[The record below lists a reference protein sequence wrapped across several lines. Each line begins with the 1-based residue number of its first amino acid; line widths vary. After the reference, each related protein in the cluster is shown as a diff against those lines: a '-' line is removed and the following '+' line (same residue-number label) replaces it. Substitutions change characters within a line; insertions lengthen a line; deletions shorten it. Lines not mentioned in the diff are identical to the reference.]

1 MPDPSRPADDV
12 VLLHKRV
19 AREREARRQ
28 AESLLEQKS
37 LELYQANADLRASQ
51 EVLEARVAER
61 TAELAHAIARLRRE
75 AADRTLLHRAAT
87 LATVGESVESGLQQA
102 LTLVC
107 EHIGWPIGH
116 AYLRS
121 TEDPDELVPSG
132 IWHAP
137 DEDRYHALR
146 EVTARSP
153 FRRGVGLPGVVLE
166 TGEPEWIVDVQS
178 HPNFPR
184 ARLVLDLGVRT
195 AVGFPVRMGGQ
206 TVAVLEFFADESLEP
221 DEHLL
226 TLMRTVGMQLGQVI
240 ERRQFEQALAAA
252 KDDAET
258 ANRAKSDFLANM
270 SHEIRTPMTAIL
282 GFADLLAESV
292 SAPQALEAVGIV
304 RRNGELLL
312 SIINGIL
319 DLSKIESGRLE
330 LERVEVA
337 TTALIAEVHSLML
350 VGAEAKALQ
359 LNVEFAGPVPE
370 VVIGD
375 PTRIKQ
381 ILLNLIGNA
390 IKFTEVGSVR
400 LIVEFLD
407 APQPMLQFDVV
418 DTGIGMTAAEAERL
432 FVPFSQADSS
442 TTRRFGGTGLGLTI
456 CHRLAQ
462 VMGGEVVLVE
472 SARNVGTRFRATVAA
487 RVPPGVR
494 LVAGDMVARQDTKPV
509 VQDTDVRLEGRV
521 LLVEDGRDNQRLIG
535 HILRRAG
542 AVVTIAENGRLGV
555 EAALEAW
562 TGEEPFDVI
571 LTDMQMPVMDG
582 YEAARFLRSRGY
594 PGPIVALTANAMSSD
609 RERCLAAGCDDY
621 ATKPV
626 DRRRLLETIR
636 GQIARARV

>member
-1 MPDPSRPADDV
+1 MSDPSPPTDELA
-12 VLLHKRV
+12 LLHKRL
-19 AREREARRQ
+19 AREQRARRQ
-28 AESLLEQKS
+28 AESLLEEKS
-37 LELYQANADLRASQ
+37 LELYQANADLRAAQ

-61 TAELAHAIARLRRE
+61 TAELADAIERLRWE

-87 LATVGESVESGLQQA
+87 LATVGESVETGLQQA

-116 AYLRS
+116 AYLCS
-121 TEDPDELVPSG
+121 SDDPDELLPSG
-132 IWHAP
+132 IWHGP
-137 DEDRYHALR
+137 DDRYHCLR
-146 EVTARSP
+146 DVTARSP
-153 FRRGVGLPGVVLE
+153 FRRGVGLPGRVLE
-166 TGEPEWIVDVQS
+166 TGEPEWIADVQS

-184 ARLVLDLGVRT
+184 ARLVHDLGVRA
-195 AVGFPVRMGGQ
+195 AVGFPVRIGRQ
-206 TVAVLEFFADESLEP
+206 TMAVLEFFADEAIQP

-226 TLMRTVGMQLGQVI
+226 TLMRTVGMQLGRVI

-292 SAPQALEAVGIV
+292 SEPQALEAVGIV

-319 DLSKIESGRLE
+319 DLSKIEAGRLE

-350 VGAEAKALQ
+350 VGAEAKALR
-359 LNVEFAGPVPE
+359 LDVEFVGPVPE
-370 VVIGD
+370 VIVGD

-390 IKFTEVGSVR
+390 IKFTEVGSVS
-400 LIVEFLD
+400 LIVRFLD

-418 DTGIGMTAAEAERL
+418 DTGIGMTAAETERL
-432 FVPFSQADSS
+432 FEPFSQADSS

-456 CHRLAQ
+456 CHRLAR

-487 RVPPGVR
+487 RVPPGAC
-494 LVAGDMVARQDTKPV
+494 LVAGGVVARQEPKPV
-509 VQDTDVRLEGRV
+509 VQDADVRLEGRV
-521 LLVEDGRDNQRLIG
+521 LLVEDGRDNQRLIS

-542 AVVTIAENGRLGV
+542 ATVTIVENGRLGV

-562 TGEEPFDVI
+562 AREEPFDVI

-626 DRRRLLETIR
+626 DRRLLLATLR
-636 GQIARARV
+636 QQIARARA